1 MKTTRE
7 LIRKDELKNDDLFD
21 LIEIDDIF
29 IVENENVYP
38 IRILE
43 ELNLE
48 SMEENFYEKWN
59 KINIPKKKWFNTH
72 KSDLI
77 IIICKKIKSMKDFG
91 KLFILFNFN
100 NNEVF
105 DESLCQI
112 MVIQTYE
119 TLLSTYTQETC
130 PNFAEETAFLIYLLD
145 KRNDGFFL
153 LKEIK
158 KSISSPKILNDIYWK
173 LLEKDKLSKILISYL
188 KNCFIEKC
196 KNNYELKL
204 DDISLLFEMNN
215 SLSIDKK
222 KIINEIHNYM
232 IKEEELYNNLQ
243 LKISKEKEEFKN
255 DNKKE
260 KKTKENKSQLDNIR
274 ERMLERIRTC
284 KIKKNRKR
292 RTV

>member
-1 MKTTRE
+1 
-7 LIRKDELKNDDLFD
+7 
-21 LIEIDDIF
+21 
-29 IVENENVYP
+29 
-38 IRILE
+38 
-43 ELNLE
+43 
-48 SMEENFYEKWN
+48 
-59 KINIPKKKWFNTH
+59 
-72 KSDLI
+72 
-77 IIICKKIKSMKDFG
+77 MKDFG

-130 PNFAEETAFLIYLLD
+130 PNFTEETAFLIYLLD
-145 KRNDGFFL
+145 KRNDGFSL

-158 KSISSPKILNDIYWK
+158 KSISSPKILNDIYWN

-188 KNCFIEKC
+188 KKCFIEKC

-215 SLSIDKK
+215 SPSIDKK

-292 RTV
+292 RAV